1 MQKRSLILLA
11 AATAVLVVLAVVAL
25 ATGGYAV
32 NRAGPNR
39 RAFPGLADKVGR
51 VASVA
56 VRRAGLDLTF
66 VRQGD
71 AWLVQ
76 QNGGYPAARGKIRQ
90 IVLAVAD
97 MTLAE
102 PMTRRP
108 DLYSRLQ
115 VEDPGTGKG
124 KSTLLTLKGKSGTM
138 LARLIVGKRRYDR
151 LGAGDDGVY
160 VRKPGDP
167 QSWLARSSLDFSDT
181 PANWLDRGI
190 VDLPDSRVAKV
201 SLTQPDGSTLVLDR
215 AGPKAKFAVVG
226 APANAKY
233 KDETALGEP
242 AMALE
247 SLDLDDV
254 RPAAKLPV
262 PASGVTTASYTTFD
276 GLRVDLKLFQH
287 DNKNWI
293 ALAATGSG
301 KTAPEATKIDERVS
315 RWVYAIASYKAK
327 MMQTRLADLL
337 ASPKG
342 S

>member
-11 AATAVLVVLAVVAL
+11 AATAVMVVLAVVAL

-32 NRAGPNR
+32 NHAGPDR
-39 RAFPGLADKVGR
+39 RAFPGLAGKVGE

-56 VRRAGLDLTF
+56 VQRPGLSLTF

-71 AWLVQ
+71 LWLAR
-76 QNGGYPAARGKIRQ
+76 QNGDYPAAPGKIRQ
-90 IVLAVAD
+90 IVLALAD
-97 MTLAE
+97 MTLVE

-108 DLYSRLQ
+108 ELYSRLE
-115 VEDPGTGKG
+115 VEDPGKG
-124 KSTLLTLKGKSGTM
+124 KATLVTLKNKSGAV

-151 LGAGDDGVY
+151 LGAGNDGVY
-160 VRKPGDP
+160 VRKPGDR
-167 QSWLARSSLDFSDT
+167 QSWLARGSLDFADT
-181 PANWLDRGI
+181 PPNWLDRGI
-190 VDLPDSRVAKV
+190 VDLSNSRVAKV
-201 SLTQPDGSTLVLDR
+201 SLTQPDGTTLVLGR
-215 AGPKAKFAVVG
+215 PGPKAKFAVIG

-254 RPAAKLPV
+254 QPAAKLPV
-262 PASGVTTASYTTFD
+262 PGNGVTAASYTTFD
-276 GLRVDLKLFQH
+276 GLKIDVRLFQH
-287 DNKNWI
+287 DNNDWI

-301 KTAPEATKIDERVS
+301 KAAPEAKKIDQRVS
-315 RWVYAIASYKAK
+315 HWVYRIASYKAK

>member
-11 AATAVLVVLAVVAL
+11 AATAVMVVLAVAAL

-32 NRAGPNR
+32 SHAGPNR
-39 RAFPGLADKVGR
+39 RAFPGLADKVGE
-51 VASVA
+51 VALVG

-76 QNGGYPAARGKIRQ
+76 QNGGYPAAPGKIRQ

-97 MTLAE
+97 MTLVE

-108 DLYSRLQ
+108 DLYSRLE
-115 VEDPGTGKG
+115 VEDPGKG
-124 KSTLLTLKGKSGTM
+124 KSTLLTLKDKSGAV

-151 LGAGDDGVY
+151 LGAGNDGVY
-160 VRKPGDP
+160 VRKPGDR
-167 QSWLARSSLDFSDT
+167 QSWLARGSLDFADT
-181 PANWLDRGI
+181 PANWLARGI

-201 SLTQPDGSTLVLDR
+201 SLTEPDGSTLVLDR
-215 AGPKAKFAVVG
+215 PGPQAKFAVVG
-226 APANAKY
+226 APPNTKY

-262 PASGVTTASYTTFD
+262 PATGVTTASYTTFD

-287 DNKNWI
+287 GNKNWI

-301 KTAPEATKIDERVS
+301 KAAPEAKKIDQRVS
-315 RWVYAIASYKAK
+315 HWVYAIASYKAK

>member
-11 AATAVLVVLAVVAL
+11 AATAALVVLAVAAL
-25 ATGGYAV
+25 ATRGYAV
-32 NRAGPNR
+32 SHAGPDR
-39 RAFPGLADKVGR
+39 PAFPGLADKVGE

-56 VRRAGLDLTF
+56 VRRTGLGLTF

-76 QNGGYPAARGKIRQ
+76 QKGDYPAAPGKIRQ
-90 IVLAVAD
+90 IILAVAD
-97 MTLAE
+97 MTLVE
-102 PMTRRP
+102 PMTRLP
-108 DLYSRLQ
+108 NLYSRLE
-115 VEDPGTGKG
+115 VEDPGKG
-124 KSTLLTLKGKSGTM
+124 KATLLTLKNKSGAV
-138 LARLIVGKRRYDR
+138 LARLIVGKRRFDR
-151 LGAGDDGVY
+151 LGAGKDAVY
-160 VRKPGDP
+160 VRKPGDR
-167 QSWLARSSLDFSDT
+167 QSWLARGSLDFSDT

-190 VDLPDSRVAKV
+190 VDLSDSRVAKV
-201 SLTQPDGSTLVLDR
+201 SLTQPDGSILVLDR
-215 AGPKAKFAVVG
+215 ADPKAKFAVVG

-233 KDETALGEP
+233 KDQTALGEP

-262 PASGVTTASYTTFD
+262 PTTGVTTASYTTFD

-287 DNKNWI
+287 DNKDWI

-301 KTAPEATKIDERVS
+301 KAAPEAKKIDQRVS
-315 RWVYAIASYKAK
+315 RWVYRIASYKAK

>member
-11 AATAVLVVLAVVAL
+11 AATAVMVVLAVVAL

-32 NRAGPNR
+32 NHAGPDR
-39 RAFPGLADKVGR
+39 RAFPGLAGKVGE
-51 VASVA
+51 VMSVA
-56 VRRAGLDLTF
+56 VQRPGLSLTF

-71 AWLVQ
+71 LWLVEQ
-76 QNGGYPAARGKIRQ
+76 KGDYPSAPGKIRQ
-90 IVLAVAD
+90 IVLGVAD
-97 MTLAE
+97 MTLVE

-108 DLYSRLQ
+108 DLYSRLE
-115 VEDPGTGKG
+115 VEDPGKG
-124 KSTLLTLKGKSGTM
+124 KATLLTLKNKSGAV

-151 LGAGDDGVY
+151 LGAGNDGVY
-160 VRKPGDP
+160 VRKPGDR
-167 QSWLARSSLDFSDT
+167 QSWLARGSLDFSDM

-190 VDLPDSRVAKV
+190 VDLANSRVAKV

-254 RPAAKLPV
+254 QPAAKLPV
-262 PASGVTTASYTTFD
+262 PATGVTAATYTTFD
-276 GLRVDLKLFQH
+276 GLQVDVKLFQH

-301 KTAPEATKIDERVS
+301 KAAPEAKKIDQRAS
-315 RWVYAIASYKAK
+315 HWVYRIASYKAK

-337 ASPKG
+337 TSPNG

>member
-11 AATAVLVVLAVVAL
+11 AATAVMVVLAVVAL

-32 NRAGPNR
+32 SRAGPDR
-39 RAFPGLADKVGR
+39 RAFPGLADKVGE
-51 VASVA
+51 VESVA
-56 VRRAGLDLTF
+56 VRRSGLDLTF
-66 VRQGD
+66 ERQGD
-71 AWLVQ
+71 LWLVEQ
-76 QNGGYPAARGKIRQ
+76 KGDYPAAPGKIRQ

-97 MTLAE
+97 MTLVE

-108 DLYSRLQ
+108 DLYSRLE
-115 VEDPGTGKG
+115 VEDPGKG
-124 KSTLLTLKGKSGTM
+124 KATLLTLKNKSGAV

-151 LGAGDDGVY
+151 LGAGNDGVY

-167 QSWLARSSLDFSDT
+167 QSWLARGALDFSDT

-190 VDLPDSRVAKV
+190 VDLADSRVAKV

-215 AGPKAKFAVVG
+215 AGPNAKFAVVG
-226 APANAKY
+226 APPNAKY
-233 KDETALGEP
+233 KDDTALGQP

-262 PASGVTTASYTTFD
+262 PSKAVTAASYTTFD
-276 GLRVDLKLFQH
+276 GLKIDVNLFQH

-301 KTAPEATKIDERVS
+301 KTAPEAKKIDQRVS
-315 RWVYAIASYKAK
+315 HWVYRIASYKAK